1 MYMYH
6 VYTCYTLS
14 VYRYFNSMFFLN
26 ACSSKSVQ
34 LRVRTVAILIFRQF
48 CFDCFVELLLNV
60 HFAFILERD
69 CIVHAFVQKTNLMY
83 I

>member
-14 VYRYFNSMFFLN
+14 VYQYYNSMCFLN

-34 LRVRTVAILIFRQF
+34 LRVRTCAILVFRKF
-48 CFDCFVELLLNV
+48 YCDCFVELLLNV

-69 CIVHAFVQKTNLMY
+69 CIVHAVVQKTNLMY